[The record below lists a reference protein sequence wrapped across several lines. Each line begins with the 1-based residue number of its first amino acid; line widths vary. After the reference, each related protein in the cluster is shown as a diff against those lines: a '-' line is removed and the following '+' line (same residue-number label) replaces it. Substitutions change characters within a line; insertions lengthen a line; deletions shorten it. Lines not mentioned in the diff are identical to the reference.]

1 MKTIAQ
7 VVIPYQVKIYPA
19 NNCLTST
26 MKILFGLLLLAV
38 LVGGIG
44 YAVYRVPDLLRG
56 GEADSNASAIH
67 KVQRRTIEDR
77 VVERGTVE
85 SQNTVY
91 GKCELPGWQ
100 NKIISIKPEGTIVK
114 KGDVVAQLEA
124 EEVDRE
130 IAETEV
136 LLNEARGKLAQSK
149 QELDI
154 QINKGESDIAAAHL
168 ELTLADLDL
177 EKYRDGDFKAD
188 QADMERA
195 IKEDLALLEKTRDER
210 NNIETLVKK
219 GYRSPQEL
227 REIQLREDSLEFQV
241 ERDERKLKV
250 LQTYDYRRKSTE
262 FEAKAKEAK
271 RKVARAETTATAE
284 RLKSEAAVENAKNA
298 VALHEQQ
305 LKEKMAIKDKCRLI
319 AAQDGTVAYANQRW
333 YDPSERIREGTT
345 VRSQQEIYYLPDMNN
360 MQVKATIHESVVDRI
375 HVGQKAAIRL
385 DAFSDM
391 KLKGT
396 VSYVSELA
404 ASSYSDAKN
413 YDAKIIIEE
422 IPSGMAVK
430 PGMTAEVDILVGT
443 YENVIAV
450 PIGAISEHF
459 QRTFVYVMSGNKGER
474 RAVKTGRM
482 THSFVEITEGLEVDE
497 VVALDAY
504 QRGTADFADTERTDE
519 EASSSEA
526 GSEEATPAAVP
537 TAPVAGGP
545 TAAGEV

>member
-1 MKTIAQ
+1 MNSIA
-7 VVIPYQVKIYPA
+7 P
-19 NNCLTST
+19 TRST
-26 MKILFGLLLLAV
+26 QPFLLADPRHRALRNIMKILFRLLMLAV
-38 LVGGIG
+38 LVAGAAFAAYRLPSLLGGG
-44 YAVYRVPDLLRG
+44 QA
-56 GEADSNASAIH
+56 ESNAAAIH
-67 KVQRRTIEDR
+67 TVQRRTIEDR

-114 KGDVVAQLEA
+114 NGDIVAQLEA
-124 EEVDRE
+124 EEVDRT
-130 IAETEV
+130 IAEKEV
-136 LLNEARGKLAQSK
+136 QLNEARGKLEQSK

-154 QINKGESDIAAAHL
+154 QLNKGESDIAAAEL
-168 ELTLADLDL
+168 ELKLADLDL
-177 EKYRDGDFKAD
+177 EKYTDGDYKAE
-188 QADMERA
+188 QADLERA

-210 NNIETLVKK
+210 YNVETLVKK
-219 GYRSPQEL
+219 GYRSPQQL

-241 ERDERKLKV
+241 ERDERKLEV

-262 FEAKAKEAK
+262 FVAKAIEAK
-271 RKVARAETTATAE
+271 RKVDRAQTTATAE
-284 RLKSEAAVENAKNA
+284 RLKSESAVENAKNA
-298 VALHEQQ
+298 VALYEQQ
-305 LKEKMAIKDKCRLI
+305 LKEQMAIKEKCVLI
-319 AAQDGTVAYANQRW
+319 AAQDGTVAYANERW

-345 VRSQQEIYYLPDMNN
+345 VRSQQDIYYLPDMNN
-360 MQVKATIHESVVDRI
+360 MQVKATVHESVVDRI
-375 HVGQKAAIRL
+375 QVGQKATIRL

-422 IPSGMAVK
+422 IPSGMAIK

-443 YENVIAV
+443 YEDVVAV
-450 PIGAISEHF
+450 PIGAITEHF
-459 QRTFVYVMSGNKGER
+459 QRTFVYVMSNGKSER

-482 THSFVEITEGLEVDE
+482 THSFVEIVEGLAANEE
-497 VVALDAY
+497 VALDAY
-504 QRGTADFADTERTDE
+504 QRGTADFAESERSDGD
-519 EASSSEA
+519 EAST
-526 GSEEATPAAVP
+526 EEATPAAVSSE
-537 TAPVAGGP
+537 PVAGGP

>member
-1 MKTIAQ
+1 
-7 VVIPYQVKIYPA
+7 
-19 NNCLTST
+19 
-26 MKILFGLLLLAV
+26 MKILFRLLLLTV
-38 LVGGIG
+38 LMGGLG

-56 GEADSNASAIH
+56 SEAESNASAIH

-100 NKIISIKPEGTIVK
+100 NKIVSIIPEGTIVK

-136 LLNEARGKLAQSK
+136 QLNEARGKLEQSK

-154 QINKGESDIAAAHL
+154 QINKGESDIAAAKL

-177 EKYRDGDFKAD
+177 EKYRDGDFKAET
-188 QADMERA
+188 ADMERA
-195 IKEDLALLEKTRDER
+195 IKEGLALLEKTRDER

-219 GYRSPQEL
+219 GYRSPQQL

-241 ERDERKLKV
+241 ERDERKLDV
-250 LQTYDYRRKSTE
+250 LQTYDHKRKITE
-262 FEAKAKEAK
+262 FDAKAIEAK
-271 RKVARAETTATAE
+271 RKVARAETTAQAE
-284 RLKSEAAVENAKNA
+284 RLKSESAVENAKNA

-305 LKEKMAIKDKCRLI
+305 LKEKLAIKDKCRLV

-333 YDPSERIREGTT
+333 YDQSERIREGTT

-375 HVGQKAAIRL
+375 HVGQKATIRL

-443 YENVIAV
+443 YESVIAV
-450 PIGAISEHF
+450 PIGAITEHF
-459 QRTFVYVMSGNKGER
+459 QRTFVYVMKGNKGER

-497 VVALDAY
+497 IVALDAY
-504 QRGTADFADTERTDE
+504 QRGTADFADTERSDDDAATGE
-519 EASSSEA
+519 ESSEDA
-526 GSEEATPAAVP
+526 NEESTPATVP
-537 TAPVAGGP
+537 SAPVAGGP